1 MNKGAGPARRVGDF
15 GYGQMPDVLARRQE
29 VDGAGY
35 RRWRHVGAS
44 PLRPGQSCP
53 AKVKAAKKSVFMGMS
68 AENRLLVCIQ
78 TTIARLQSP
87 QPPGKPWVWAQ
98 ALSAAKFA
106 SMRLASLSR
115 QACIQAAQQVRLM
128 DNLGGKRKLL

>member
-1 MNKGAGPARRVGDF
+1 V
-15 GYGQMPDVLARRQE
+15 
-29 VDGAGY
+29 
-35 RRWRHVGAS
+35 RH
-44 PLRPGQSCP
+44 GQSCP

-106 SMRLASLSR
+106 SMALASLSR
-115 QACIQAAQQVRLM
+115 QACIQVAQQVRLM
-128 DNLGGKRKLL
+128 DNPGGKQQLL